1 MIINT
6 IVSEILRIVL
16 TFILSSAYF
25 YLTEL
30 LLILII
36 SPIIL
41 LIVTFSPSLPNKT
54 KKFILSLN
62 IFYSFLLLP
71 IIYSLL
77 LSVIRNYEIILNN
90 MYMTSYFSIFSPILT
105 EIYGNIG
112 AFIVI
117 YVIISIIMIILYRFN
132 VIPNLKEYIN
142 NNKKILIEAILSF
155 ILGSFLI
162 MIILTTNSESYI
174 RLYFLIASLI
184 TAISQYILQFNR
196 KDIKNIFNTLLSD
209 DLVGLIIPWSF
220 LLELIF
226 LELKQS
232 IEYIFTHFTWP
243 YLIST
248 CFIISMFILLL
259 MVTINIYIEGIN
271 KNKEDIENIIECE
284 NRKNV
289 KNIIKWI
296 ILSGYSSGFSF
307 VYFSTNILILY
318 LIGRT
323 IISIILLII
332 FILYFIIFLYV
343 YSRIHLKILESI
355 NKKSLGNVLGNILAA
370 YALLSLA
377 IYLIAEKLILVIAIV
392 YTALPI
398 ILPLIAVKYI
408 NKNDNHDKNNSIPE
422 K

>member
-1 MIINT
+1 
-6 IVSEILRIVL
+6 
-16 TFILSSAYF
+16 
-25 YLTEL
+25 
-30 LLILII
+30 
-36 SPIIL
+36 
-41 LIVTFSPSLPNKT
+41 
-54 KKFILSLN
+54 
-62 IFYSFLLLP
+62 
-71 IIYSLL
+71 
-77 LSVIRNYEIILNN
+77 
-90 MYMTSYFSIFSPILT
+90 MTSYFSIFSPILT

-323 IISIILLII
+323 IISIILLIM